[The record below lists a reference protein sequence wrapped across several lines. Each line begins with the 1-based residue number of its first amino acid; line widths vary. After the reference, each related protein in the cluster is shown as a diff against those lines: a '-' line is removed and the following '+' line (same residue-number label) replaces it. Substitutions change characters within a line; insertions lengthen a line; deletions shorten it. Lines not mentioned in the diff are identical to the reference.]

1 MQQRSCFCGILL
13 LQQQTDCSIEIKKAS
28 PGSDR
33 LICFAILAAHGTCGM
48 RNIKKESMIRRLF
61 SKKLSRK
68 TVTASMTVE
77 ASLVLPLLLFFF
89 MNVLFAFDM
98 MRLQSNMTAALHQT
112 GQQITEYA
120 FYYRY
125 GLKELL
131 SGERRGEDTD
141 GAGQMEGKEN
151 AGVPEDVLQTGMSFL
166 AAETYVRGQ
175 VNAYLGTGYLN
186 HTCLSGGEGSISYLR
201 SNILTEGDIVELTA
215 DYRVRPLI
223 RVLGLQDFSMESH
236 YYAHA
241 WTGYEIGSTGENV
254 DGTEESYCFLTETG
268 TVYHLSRGC
277 TYLNPSIKG
286 VQAAEVEQCRN
297 NAGAKY
303 YACESC
309 KPVRKGTLYITEDGN
324 RYHSTT
330 GCSGLKRTVREVP
343 LSQVKDCMPAC
354 SKCGG

>member
-1 MQQRSCFCGILL
+1 MGIKMLKTTICQKTL
-13 LQQQTDCSIEIKKAS
+13 FKK
-28 PGSDR
+28 R
-33 LICFAILAAHGTCGM
+33 LM
-48 RNIKKESMIRRLF
+48 KRRLF
-61 SKKLSRK
+61 AETLLQK

-77 ASLVLPLLLFFF
+77 ASLVLPLCLFFF

-131 SGERRGEDTD
+131 GGDGQTKNTD
-141 GAGQMEGKEN
+141 GAQQTEGEESV
-151 AGVPEDVLQTGMSFL
+151 GIPEELLQTGLSFM
-166 AAETYVRGQ
+166 AAQTYVRGQ
-175 VNAYLGTGYLN
+175 VNAYLGGDYLD
-186 HTCLSGGEGSISYLR
+186 HTCLSGGAGSISYLR

-223 RVLGLQDFSMESH
+223 RILGLQDFSMESR

-241 WTGYEIGSTGENV
+241 WTGYEIGNASGEV
-254 DGTEESYCFLTETG
+254 EGDQETYCFLTETG
-268 TVYHLSRGC
+268 TVYHLERGC
-277 TYLNPSIKG
+277 SYLNPSVKG
-286 VQAAEVEQCRN
+286 VQAVELEQRRN

-309 KPVRKGTLYITEDGN
+309 KPVKQGTLYITEDGN

-330 GCSGLKRTVREVP
+330 GCSGLKRTVREIP